1 MTRGCTFAAAKS
13 TGAKHVR
20 VSRIVIVSTI
30 AITAGWAATQPS
42 PPAAASITQQAVS
55 VFPGDTWQRVSDPTR
70 VGWSRTGLDSV
81 QATISRMSSS
91 AMVVV
96 EHGKIVYTYGDIT
109 AQSYLASVRK
119 SILSMLYGIEIARGR
134 IDTSKTLAQL
144 GIDDVGGLLPRE
156 KEATTQDLLGARS
169 GVYHLASYPGD
180 FLDEAPPRGSQK
192 HGTYQLYS
200 NWDFN
205 VLGTIFE
212 KETGRNLF
220 DALQQDLARP
230 LQMQDFRR
238 DLQKKEG
245 DSTRSIHPAYPI
257 FLTTRDMARIGLLM
271 LHHGN
276 WKGQQIVPKEWV
288 AKATSAV
295 TPVSQL
301 NPSIIRRDRVGYG
314 YLWWIFDGP
323 WNTGPYEGAY
333 TGMGAVGQFITVIP
347 KLDIVVAHKT
357 IPRRGIAGVGGREYF
372 ALLDR
377 VVAAR
382 TGRMPQPKPSL
393 MAPYDVLITNA
404 RIVDGTGSPAFSGD
418 VAITGRQIVRVSTT
432 RIPRDSALR
441 VIDARGHVLAPGF
454 IDMHAHLD
462 PLFRMPD
469 AQSAARQG
477 VTLAL
482 GGPDGGGPWPF
493 GAYLDSA
500 DRAGLG
506 INVAFLAGHNTIRE
520 AVMGTANRAPTADEL
535 ARMKQMV
542 GQSMHEGAFGLST
555 GLRYIPGFYS
565 KTDEV
570 VALSKVAADSGGIYT
585 SHLREEGLGLFE
597 GVGEALEIGRQAK
610 IPIVLTHHKAIGQ
623 QMWGK
628 STVTL
633 HMVDSAR
640 AAGTD
645 VMIDQYPYTA
655 SSTSLNVL
663 VPPWALEGGREELR
677 KRLANPTLKDS
688 ITRGVVDYLL
698 NDRGGG
704 DVRRVQFANVGWD
717 HSLDGKTLYDWAVRK
732 GIEPTP
738 ERAAPLVLE
747 GVLNGGASMVFHV
760 IDEGDV
766 RRIMAHPQTMIG
778 SDGRLSRPGEGV
790 PHPRN
795 YGTFPRVL
803 GEYVRVQHVLTLE
816 QAVHKMTGMSAKR
829 LGLTNR
835 GCIRAGC
842 FADITVFD
850 PATIA
855 DKGTFTEP
863 HQYPVGIDWVL
874 VNGTPVVAEGKFT
887 DARPGRVL
895 KHDPPRR

>member
-1 MTRGCTFAAAKS
+1 MALARLVAILVLALGAGWSASRNAPTAAA
-13 TGAKHVR
+13 T
-20 VSRIVIVSTI
+20 
-30 AITAGWAATQPS
+30 ATQP
-42 PPAAASITQQAVS
+42 AATT
-55 VFPGDTWQRVSDPTR
+55 FPGDTWQRVADPTR
-70 VGWSRTGLDSV
+70 AGWSKTGLDSV
-81 QATISRMSSS
+81 QATISRMNSS

-96 EHGKIVYTYGDIT
+96 EHGRIVYSYGDLT

-119 SILSMLYGIEIARGR
+119 SILSMLYGIEIARGH
-134 IDTSKTLAQL
+134 IDTAKTLAQL
-144 GIDDVGGLLPRE
+144 GIDDLGGLLPRE
-156 KEATTQDLLGARS
+156 KEATIQDLLGARS
-169 GVYHLASYPGD
+169 GVYHIASYAGD
-180 FLDEAPPRGSQK
+180 FLAEAPPRGSQK

-205 VLGTIFE
+205 ALGTIFE
-212 KETGRNLF
+212 QETKRNVF
-220 DALQQDLARP
+220 DALQEELARP
-230 LQMQDFRR
+230 LKMQDFRR

-276 WKGQQIVPKEWV
+276 WNGKQIVPRDWV
-288 AKATSAV
+288 AKSTGII
-295 TPVSQL
+295 TPAAQL
-301 NPSIIRRDRVGYG
+301 NPPRIRRDRVGYG
-314 YLWWIFDGP
+314 YLWWVFDGP

-333 TGMGAVGQFITVIP
+333 TGIGAIGQFITVIP
-347 KLDIVVAHKT
+347 KLDLVVAHKT
-357 IPRRGIAGVGGREYF
+357 IPRQPNNPSVSQGEYF

-377 VVAAR
+377 IIAAR
-382 TGRMPQPKPSL
+382 TRSMPQPKPTAL
-393 MAPYDVLITNA
+393 APYDLLITNA
-404 RIVDGTGSPAFSGD
+404 RIIDGTGAPAVAGD
-418 VAITGRQIVRVSTT
+418 VAMIGPRIVRVATT
-432 RIPRDSALR
+432 IPRDSALR

-462 PLFRMPD
+462 PLLKMPD

-506 INVAFLAGHNTIRE
+506 INVAYLTGHNTIRRD
-520 AVMGTANRAPTADEL
+520 VMGTANRAPTPDEL
-535 ARMKQMV
+535 SRMTAMV
-542 GQSMHEGAFGLST
+542 GQAMHDGAFGIST

-597 GVGEALEIGRQAK
+597 GVGEALEIGRQAH

-623 QMWGK
+623 KMWGK

-655 SSTSLNVL
+655 SSTSLDVL
-663 VPPWALEGGREELR
+663 VPPWALEGGRTELK
-677 KRLANPTLKDS
+677 KRLENPMMRDS
-688 ITRGVVDYLL
+688 ITRGVIDYLL

-717 HSLDGKTLYDWAVRK
+717 HTLDGKTLFDWAKRK
-732 GIEPTP
+732 GIDPTP
-738 ERAAPLVLE
+738 EKTAPLVLE

-766 RRIMAHPQTMIG
+766 RRIMAHPMTMIG
-778 SDGRLSRPGEGV
+778 SDGRLSRPGDGV

-816 QAVHKMTGMSAKR
+816 RAVHKMTGMSATR

-863 HQYPVGIDWVL
+863 HQYPVGIDWVI

-895 KHDPPRR
+895 KHVLPRQ

>member
-1 MTRGCTFAAAKS
+1 VRIARLTAFVAIVLAAGWRATITAPTAAA
-13 TGAKHVR
+13 
-20 VSRIVIVSTI
+20 RISQPV
-30 AITAGWAATQPS
+30 AAT
-42 PPAAASITQQAVS
+42 
-55 VFPGDTWQRVSDPTR
+55 FPGDTWQRVPDPTR
-70 VGWSRTGLDSV
+70 AGWRKSGLDSV
-81 QATISRMSSS
+81 QSMISRMNSS

-96 EHGKIVYTYGDIT
+96 EHGRIVYSYGDLT

-119 SILSMLYGIEIARGR
+119 SILSMLYGIEIARGH
-134 IDTSKTLAQL
+134 IDTAKTLATL
-144 GIDDVGGLLPRE
+144 GIDDLGGLLPRE
-156 KEATTQDLLGARS
+156 KEATIQDLLGARS
-169 GVYHLASYPGD
+169 GVYHIASYAGD
-180 FLDEAPPRGSQK
+180 FLAEAPPRGSQK

-212 KETGRNLF
+212 QETKRNIF
-220 DALQQDLARP
+220 DALEQEIARP
-230 LQMQDFRR
+230 IHMQDFRR

-271 LHHGN
+271 LHNGN
-276 WKGQQIVPKEWV
+276 WNGKQIVPRDWV
-288 AKATSAV
+288 AKSTGII
-295 TPVSQL
+295 TPAAQL
-301 NPSIIRRDRVGYG
+301 NPPRIRRDRVGYG
-314 YLWWIFDGP
+314 YLWWVFDGP

-333 TGMGAVGQFITVIP
+333 TGIGAIGQFITVIP
-347 KLDIVVAHKT
+347 KLDLVIAHKT
-357 IPRRGIAGVGGREYF
+357 IPREPNNPSVSQGEYF
-372 ALLDR
+372 QLLDR
-377 VVAAR
+377 VIAAR
-382 TGRMPQPKPSL
+382 TGAAPQPSRQAML
-393 MAPYDVLITNA
+393 APYDLLITNA
-404 RIVDGTGSPAFSGD
+404 RIVDGTGAPAATGD
-418 VAITGRQIVRVSTT
+418 VAIVGPRIVRVSAQPL
-432 RIPRDSALR
+432 PRDSALR
-441 VIDARGHVLAPGF
+441 VIDARGHVLSPGF
-454 IDMHAHLD
+454 IDMHAHLE
-462 PLFRMPD
+462 PLITMPD

-506 INVAFLAGHNTIRE
+506 INVAYLTGHNTIRQQ
-520 AVMGTANRAPTADEL
+520 VMGTVNRAPTADEL
-535 ARMKQMV
+535 ARMTGMV
-542 GQSMHEGAFGLST
+542 GQAMHEGAFGLST

-570 VALSKVAADSGGIYT
+570 VALSTIAADSGGIYT

-597 GVGEALEIGRQAK
+597 GVGEALEIGRRAH

-655 SSTSLNVL
+655 SSTSLDVL
-663 VPPWALEGGREELR
+663 VPPWALEGGRTQLAKKLQNPVLR
-677 KRLANPTLKDS
+677 DS
-688 ITRGVVDYLL
+688 IARGVVEYLL

-704 DVRRVQFANVGWD
+704 DVRRVQFANVAWD
-717 HSLDGKTLYDWAVRK
+717 HTLDGKTLYDWAVRK

-738 ERAAPLVLE
+738 QKTAPLVLE
-747 GVLNGGASMVFHV
+747 GVVNGGASMVYHV

-766 RRIMAHPQTMIG
+766 RRIMAHPMTMIG

-816 QAVHKMTGMSAKR
+816 QAVHKMTGMSAAR
-829 LGLTNR
+829 LGLRDR

-850 PATIA
+850 PATIS
-855 DKGTFTEP
+855 DKGTFTQP
-863 HQYPVGIDWVL
+863 HQYPVGIDWVI
-874 VNGTPVVAEGKFT
+874 VNGTPVVADGKFT
-887 DARPGRVL
+887 EARPGRVL
-895 KHDPPRR
+895 KHVPRRR

>member
-1 MTRGCTFAAAKS
+1 MRLPRLFALTLLGLATAAHAQK
-13 TGAKHVR
+13 
-20 VSRIVIVSTI
+20 
-30 AITAGWAATQPS
+30 
-42 PPAAASITQQAVS
+42 PAS
-55 VFPGDTWQRVSDPTR
+55 VVPGDTWQRVADPTTI
-70 VGWSRTGLDSV
+70 GWSKAGLDSV
-81 QATISRMSSS
+81 QSRISRLTSS

-96 EHGKIVYTYGDIT
+96 EHGKIVYSYGDLT

-119 SILSMLYGIEIARGR
+119 SILSMLYGIEIARHH
-134 IDTSKTLAQL
+134 IDTSKTLATL
-144 GIDDVGGLLPRE
+144 GINDVGGLLPTER
-156 KEATTQDLLGARS
+156 EATIQDLLGARS
-169 GVYHLASYPGD
+169 GVYHQASYPGD
-180 FLDEAPPRGSQK
+180 FLAEAPPRGSEK

-212 KETGRNLF
+212 QETKRNIF
-220 DALQQDLARP
+220 DALQEELARP
-230 LQMQDFRR
+230 IQMQDFRR

-245 DSTRSIHPAYPI
+245 DTTRSIHPAYPI

-271 LHHGN
+271 LHHGEWN
-276 WKGQQIVPKEWV
+276 GKQIVPRDWV
-288 AKATSAV
+288 TKSTGII

-301 NPSIIRRDRVGYG
+301 NPSRIRRGRAGYG
-314 YLWWIFDGP
+314 YLWWVWDGA

-333 TGMGAVGQFITVIP
+333 SGFGAVGQFITVIP

-357 IPRRGIAGVGGREYF
+357 IPGRGRNVSEEQYF
-372 ALLDR
+372 EVLDR
-377 VVAAR
+377 IIAAR
-382 TGRMPQPKPSL
+382 TGASPKPKPE
-393 MAPYDVLITNA
+393 MAPFDMLITNA
-404 RIVDGTGSPAFSGD
+404 RIVDGTGAPAYPGD
-418 VAITGRQIVRVSTT
+418 VAIVGRQIARVSTT

-441 VIDARGHVLAPGF
+441 VIDAKGHVLAPGF
-454 IDMHAHLD
+454 IDMHAHLE
-462 PLFRMPD
+462 PLLNMPD

-506 INVAFLAGHNTIRE
+506 INVAYLTGHNTIRRE
-520 AVMGTANRAPTADEL
+520 VMGTANRAPAQAEL
-535 ARMKQMV
+535 ARMTQMV
-542 GQSMHEGAFGLST
+542 GQAMHEGAFGIST

-597 GVGEALEIGRQAK
+597 GVAEALEIGRRAH

-628 STVTL
+628 SAVTL

-645 VMIDQYPYTA
+645 VMMDQYPYTA
-655 SSTSLNVL
+655 SSTGLDVL
-663 VPPWALEGGREELR
+663 VPPWALEGGRTELA
-677 KRLANPTLKDS
+677 KRLQNPKLNDS

-704 DVRRVQFANVGWD
+704 DVKRVQFANVAWD
-717 HSLDGKTLYDWAVRK
+717 HTLDGKTLYDWAVRR
-732 GIEPTP
+732 GIPPTP
-738 ERAAPLVLE
+738 EKTAPLVLE
-747 GVLNGGASMVFHV
+747 GVVNGGASMVFHV

-766 RRIMAHPQTMIG
+766 RRIMAHPMTMIG

-816 QAVHKMTGMSAKR
+816 QAVHKMTGMSAQR
-829 LGLTNR
+829 LGLKDR
-835 GCIRAGC
+835 GCLRVGC

-863 HQYPVGIDWVL
+863 HQYPVGIEWVF

-887 DARPGRVL
+887 EARPGRVL
-895 KHDPPRR
+895 RHATTRP

>member
-1 MTRGCTFAAAKS
+1 MRTRYPFALCL
-13 TGAKHVR
+13 
-20 VSRIVIVSTI
+20 I
-30 AITAGWAATQPS
+30 AVATAGIAGRTPAGIAAPAQT
-42 PPAAASITQQAVS
+42 PP
-55 VFPGDTWQRVSDPTR
+55 VFPGDTWQRVADPTR
-70 VGWSRTGLDSV
+70 IGWRKAGLDSV
-81 QATISRMSSS
+81 QATISKLTSS

-96 EHGKIVYTYGDIT
+96 EHGKIVYSYGDIT

-119 SILSMLYGIEIARGR
+119 SILSMLYGIEISRGH
-134 IDTSKTLAQL
+134 IDTSKTLAAL
-144 GIDDVGGLLPRE
+144 GITDVGGLLPVERQ
-156 KEATTQDLLGARS
+156 ATVQDLLGARS
-169 GVYHLASYPGD
+169 GVYHMASYPGD
-180 FLDEAPPRGSQK
+180 FLAEAPPRGSQK

-205 VLGTIFE
+205 VLGAIFE
-212 KETGRNLF
+212 RETKRNIY
-220 DALQQDLARP
+220 DALDEELARP
-230 LQMQDFRR
+230 IHMQDFRR

-245 DSTRSIHPAYPI
+245 DTTRSVHLAYPI

-271 LHHGN
+271 LHQGN
-276 WKGQQIVPKEWV
+276 WNGKQIVPRNWV
-288 AKATSAV
+288 AKSTGV
-295 TPVSQL
+295 ITPAAQL
-301 NPSIIRRDRVGYG
+301 NPSRLRRGRVGYG
-314 YLWWIFDGP
+314 YLWWVWDGP

-333 TGMGAVGQFITVIP
+333 SGFGAVGQFITVIP
-347 KLDIVVAHKT
+347 KFDLVVAHKT
-357 IPRRGIAGVGGREYF
+357 IPGGGRNVSEEQYF
-372 ALLDR
+372 TILDR
-377 VVAAR
+377 VIAAR
-382 TGRMPQPKPSL
+382 TGAMPKPKPPT

-404 RIVDGTGSPAFSGD
+404 RIVDGTGAPAYSGD

-432 RIPRDSALR
+432 SIPRDSALR
-441 VIDARGHVLAPGF
+441 VIDAKGHVLAPGF
-454 IDMHAHLD
+454 IDMHAHLE
-462 PLFRMPD
+462 PLLTMPD

-506 INVAFLAGHNTIRE
+506 INVAYLTGHNTIRRE
-520 AVMGTANRAPTADEL
+520 VMGTANRAPTPSEL
-535 ARMKQMV
+535 SRMTQMV
-542 GQSMHEGAFGLST
+542 GQAMHEGAFGIST

-570 VALSKVAADSGGIYT
+570 IALSKVAADSGGIYT
-585 SHLREEGLGLFE
+585 SHLREEGLGLLD
-597 GVGEALEIGRQAK
+597 GVAEALEIGRQAR

-628 STVTL
+628 STITL

-645 VMIDQYPYTA
+645 VMMDQYPYTA
-655 SSTSLNVL
+655 SSTGLDVL
-663 VPPWALEGGREELR
+663 VPPWALEGGRTELQ
-677 KRLANPTLKDS
+677 KRLQNPVLKDS
-688 ITRGVVDYLL
+688 ITRGVVEYLL

-704 DVRRVQFANVGWD
+704 DVKRVQFANVAWD
-717 HSLDGKTLYDWAVRK
+717 HTLDGKTLYDWAVRR
-732 GIEPTP
+732 GIPPTP
-738 ERAAPLVLE
+738 EKSAPLVLE
-747 GVLNGGASMVFHV
+747 GVVNGGASMVFHV

-766 RRIMAHPQTMIG
+766 RRIMAHPMTMIG

-816 QAVHKMTGMSAKR
+816 QAVHKMTEMPAKR

-835 GCIRAGC
+835 GCLRAGC
-842 FADITVFD
+842 FADIAVFD

-855 DKGTFTEP
+855 DKGTFTQP
-863 HQYPVGIDWVL
+863 HQYPVGIDWVI
-874 VNGTPVVAEGKFT
+874 VNGTPVVAEGKFN
-887 DARPGRVL
+887 DARPGRVVR
-895 KHDPPRR
+895 HTPPRR